1 MTTQTDVTVGTY
13 STSFRSTTTSV
24 DRTPDAFGFET
35 QTGVARSTVI
45 ESNVVTPAGYN
56 TAVSVVA
63 GPGAEYRINGG
74 AWTAASGTLN
84 PGDTLQTRH
93 TSSANALTYTKTYVK
108 VGGVTGYFSTRT
120 Q

>member
-1 MTTQTDVTVGTY
+1 MTETAVTVGTY
-13 STSFRSTTTSV
+13 TTAFRSTTTTV
-24 DRTPDAFGFET
+24 DRTPDAFGFTT
-35 QTGVARSTVI
+35 QTGVEPATVI

-63 GPGAEYRINGG
+63 GPGAEYRIDGG

-93 TSSANALTYTKTYVK
+93 TSASGSLAYTKTYVK
-108 VGGVTGYFSTRT
+108 AGGITGHFTTRT
-120 Q
+120 R